1 LSIQELSVMALDPVT
16 TLETALKINRPAAK
30 LLVGGFLLLTLAVVL
45 GNQLQDSGLSF
56 WTIPLALL
64 GLSVLVAIFAR
75 MPDMLATLACWTLVA
90 LALLFAVG
98 VTGQVLAGNT
108 LPYAKLDCLTGFWKP
123 GACNTSPVVVPD
135 APAAVLPEFEQ
146 PQAAPAAEE
155 PTPVAPATTAE
166 PAAAEAAAP
175 DTSAEAVAVPVS
187 IVPEVDRAT
196 ATVYIQFA
204 GFDRDTVKQIAKDLV
219 ALGWP
224 IQGAEQGGERYAHA
238 AGLNEVRFFHPD
250 DKVRADVL
258 AVELSGTMAGKPVKV
273 LDVSDSAYA
282 KDTPGHF
289 EIWISK

>member
-1 LSIQELSVMALDPVT
+1 MAFDPIKT
-16 TLETALKINRPAAK
+16 FETALKINRPAAK
-30 LLVGGFLLLTLAVVL
+30 LLIGGFLLLTFAVVL

-56 WTIPLALL
+56 WTIPAALL
-64 GLSVLVAIFAR
+64 GFSVLVAVFAR
-75 MPDMLATLACWTLVA
+75 MPDMLATVACWTLVA

-135 APAAVLPEFEQ
+135 APAAVLPEFAE
-146 PQAAPAAEE
+146 PAAEAPAAEAS
-155 PTPVAPATTAE
+155 PTQAP
-166 PAAAEAAAP
+166 AAEAEEQA
-175 DTSAEAVAVPVS
+175 AEATAPGASTEVVVEPVS
-187 IVPEVDRAT
+187 TVSDVDRAT
-196 ATVYIQFA
+196 ATIYIQFA
-204 GFDRDTVKQIAKDLV
+204 GFDRDAVKQIAKDLV

-224 IQGAEQGGERYAHA
+224 IQGADQGGERYAHA

-258 AVELSGTMAGKPVKV
+258 ALELSGTMAGKAVKV

-282 KDTPGHF
+282 MDTPGHL
-289 EIWISK
+289 EVWISK